1 MTRTRCLEGMLT
13 QKLQRE
19 SMETVQK
26 EVRTCPRYLRMSLQL
41 FHIYSGEDSV
51 PQGPGMVQ
59 TKPAV
64 N

>member
-1 MTRTRCLEGMLT
+1 MQLHQRASLSLLEGN
-13 QKLQRE
+13 KFAFVD
-19 SMETVQK
+19 VQK
-26 EVRTCPRYLRMSLQL
+26 EVRKCPRYLRMSLQL

>member
-26 EVRTCPRYLRMSLQL
+26 EARKCPRYLRMSLQL

>member
-26 EVRTCPRYLRMSLQL
+26 EVRKCPRYLRMSLQL
-41 FHIYSGEDSV
+41 FYIYSGEDSV